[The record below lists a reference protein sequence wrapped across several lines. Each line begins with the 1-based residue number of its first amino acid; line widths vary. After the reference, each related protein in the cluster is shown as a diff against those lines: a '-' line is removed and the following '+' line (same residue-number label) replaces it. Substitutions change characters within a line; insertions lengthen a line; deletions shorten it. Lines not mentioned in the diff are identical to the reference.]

1 MPNVWTHF
9 IFGQRCLNSIGK
21 SKMIASTELLRMFNM
36 GCQGP
41 DFLFYHHFL
50 PWQKDKTMNLLGSEM
65 HSKNCGPV
73 IMDLLEALAGCSL
86 GEDSEGTPDAAIVYA
101 LGFVLHHILDRNMHP
116 YVFSRSGFRKWD
128 HQRFEVMMDT
138 LIVRKF
144 LGIETWKTEVW
155 REINIQGQLPD
166 KIVDAFE
173 QIVAVHYPE
182 LAPYIR
188 RESWSDA
195 MLHMIQAQ
203 RLFYDPTGF
212 KRLLTFGRIEPFV
225 YKCTVPPLD
234 ILNES
239 GRAWLDP
246 TDGKR
251 TYTESVW
258 NMWDTAMEE
267 GQAVVT
273 AILQWLSHQFKLNQG
288 VLHAADELL
297 LTTEL
302 REAAAKRIG
311 NRSYETGLSCDS
323 GAAILYED
331 PIWLDLR

>member
-9 IFGQRCLNSIGK
+9 IFGQQCLKSIGK
-21 SKMIASTELLRMFNM
+21 DELIASPELLRMFNM

-50 PWQKDKTMNLLGSEM
+50 PWQKDKIMNLLGTEM
-65 HSKNCGPV
+65 HNKHCGPV
-73 IMDLLEALAGCSL
+73 IMDLLEAVSNCPL
-86 GEDSEGTPDAAIVYA
+86 EDGSKSSPDPSVVYV

-128 HQRFEVMMDT
+128 HQRFEVIMDT
-138 LIVRKF
+138 LIARKL

-155 REINIQGQLPD
+155 REINNQGKLPD

-173 QIVAVHYPE
+173 QIAAVHYPE
-182 LAPYIR
+182 LAPRIS
-188 RESWSDA
+188 RESWNNA
-195 MLHMIQAQ
+195 ILHMIRAQ
-203 RLFYDPTGF
+203 RLFYDPTGI
-212 KRLLTFGRIEPFV
+212 KRFLTFGKIEPFV

-234 ILNES
+234 FLNES

-246 TDGKR
+246 TDGKSKH
-251 TYTESVW
+251 TESIW

-267 GQAVVT
+267 GQAVITV
-273 AILQWLSHQFKLNQG
+273 ILQWLEVQSKLIQG
-288 VLHAADELL
+288 TLLADEMHLI
-297 LTTEL
+297 TEL
-302 REAAAKRIG
+302 RETAAALIG

-323 GAAILYED
+323 GAEILYSD
-331 PIWLDLR
+331 PIWPDAR